1 MSNINIENKLMNLR
15 DYCTSVRQHLH
26 RIPELSG
33 EEYKTAAFCK
43 QELLKAGYEI
53 TEFDGCTGFYVDLN
67 IDDSF
72 ERIAFRADMDALDM
86 QDQTEDDYTS
96 VHEGRAHNCGHDV
109 HMAIVITTACYLAES
124 KNDLKYNVRFI
135 FQMAEEDIR
144 VPGAYKMVEL
154 GCMEGVDEVY
164 ALHNDASLDWG
175 RIHINDNIM
184 SSYGSA
190 WTLEVKGKS
199 SHGSTPHLGLD
210 AVREGMR
217 IVTEMDYLIA
227 KTVSPFKPAV
237 FGCGLFNGG
246 TIANAIPDYVFARG
260 TIRAMDSETD
270 QHLKVQFEKL
280 IAESNLR
287 GFTTTSA
294 VAGYPAV
301 INHKKAYQRVLDA
314 AEHTVPQEYVNSQC
328 LPMTGSEDFSEM
340 INATRNKCGAMFFL
354 GVGNSKKGINNYLH
368 SNPYYVDN
376 DAMLIGVQL
385 FIALATN

>member
-1 MSNINIENKLMNLR
+1 MHNFNIENNLMNLR
-15 DYCTSVRQHLH
+15 DYCTSVRHHLH

-33 EEYKTAAFCK
+33 EEYKTSAYCK
-43 QELLKAGYEI
+43 EELRKAGYSI
-53 TEFDGCTGFYVDLN
+53 VEFSEYTGFYVDLT

-72 ERIAFRADMDALDM
+72 DRIAFRADMDGLDM
-86 QDQTEDDYTS
+86 PDHTENAYTS
-96 VHEGRAHNCGHDV
+96 IHPGRAHNCGHDS
-109 HMAIVITTACYLAES
+109 HMAIAITTACYLAENR
-124 KNDLKYNVRFI
+124 KDLKYNVRFI

-175 RIHINDNIM
+175 RIHINNGIM

-190 WTLEVKGKS
+190 WTLEVGGKS

-246 TIANAIPDYVFARG
+246 TVANAIPDYVFARG
-260 TIRAMDSETD
+260 TIRAMDNDTD
-270 QHLKVQFEKL
+270 LHLKQQFRKL
-280 IAESNLR
+280 IEESNQR

-301 INHKKAYQRVLDA
+301 INHKKAYQRVLRA
-314 AEHTVPQEYVNSQC
+314 AESTVPMDYINEQC
-328 LPMTGSEDFSEM
+328 QPMTGSEDFSEM
-340 INATRNKCGAMFFL
+340 INACKDKNGAMFFL

-368 SNPYYVDN
+368 SNPYYIDD

-385 FIALATN
+385 FIELATS